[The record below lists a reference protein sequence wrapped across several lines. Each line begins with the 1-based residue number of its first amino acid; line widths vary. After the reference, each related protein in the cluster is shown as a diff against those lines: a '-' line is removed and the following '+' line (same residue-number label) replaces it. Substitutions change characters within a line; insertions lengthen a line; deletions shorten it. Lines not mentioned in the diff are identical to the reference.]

1 MKNIVLELKDISKE
15 YKTKAEVLNILKD
28 INFVLHE
35 SDFVSIVGKSGSG
48 KTTLL
53 NILGLL
59 DKPTSGEIYIDEAK
73 VDNKKAEKIRNSK
86 IGYIF
91 QFHHLLNEF
100 TVLENVMLPAMI
112 NKIDKKIIEEKAKE
126 LLSLVEL
133 SDRLNHKPSQLSG
146 GEKQRVAIAR
156 SLINDPQIILADE
169 PTGNLD
175 NDTSNT
181 INSLFL
187 KINKERK
194 KAIIIVTHSTEL
206 ANMADI
212 RYIMKN
218 GKLIKNEV

>member
-194 KAIIIVTHSTEL
+194 KAIIIVTHSIEL

>member
-59 DKPTSGEIYIDEAK
+59 DKPTSGEIYIDESK

>member
-1 MKNIVLELKDISKE
+1 MKNIVLELKDINKE